1 MSRSLVQPSK
11 LSASAASQVRPAS
24 LLHFRQMK
32 PETVRRP
39 PSAAGMMCSLE
50 RSSPLA
56 ESPQN
61 THRLAVAAMFFFTSY
76 SVAEYR
82 NLNNRIIYQ
91 PLVDTQFHRSLT
103 LEARVESTMATIS
116 HVHAAAG
123 TEKTDNPVRHQ
134 VVAETI
140 KAWRNQAP
148 APRQADALT

>member
-1 MSRSLVQPSK
+1 
-11 LSASAASQVRPAS
+11 
-24 LLHFRQMK
+24 
-32 PETVRRP
+32 
-39 PSAAGMMCSLE
+39 MMCSLE

-61 THRLAVAAMFFFTSY
+61 RHRLTVAAMFFFTSY

-91 PLVDTQFHRSLT
+91 SLVDTQFHRSLT
-103 LEARVESTMATIS
+103 LEAQVESTMATIEQARATIS